1 MSKNL
6 LNQKAAHKFRDV
18 FAIAGTEKRAKS
30 SCTSTQA
37 IELLD
42 GLRKSYHGLLPEQR
56 KQVKAFMLELSC
68 AANS

>member
-6 LNQKAAHKFRDV
+6 LNHKTAHKFRDV
-18 FAIAGTEKRAKS
+18 FTIAGTVKRAKS
-30 SCTSTQA
+30 ACTSTQA

-42 GLRKSYHGLLPEQR
+42 ELRKSYHGLPPQQR
-56 KQVKAFMLELSC
+56 KQVKAFMRELSC